1 MKNSHL
7 TCFRGS
13 VISSCCGDYMDF
25 YNSIKELLIDSELTK
40 RAKDYSKNRSEVLT
54 YYNVGKLLKEAGNY
68 YGEGVIKK
76 YSEKLVTEVG
86 KKYNDRTLR
95 RMRQI
100 YFLFEKQ
107 KWSPAATKLSISHYT
122 ELLPLKNINEINYYI
137 DICKRNNLTRDE
149 LRDRIK
155 NKEYLR
161 LDENTRNKIVNNDE
175 LELVDTVK
183 NPILIRNTIGNYDI
197 TEKMLQKLILEN
209 LNEFLDELGEGYSYV
224 KNEYKI
230 KIGNSYNY
238 IDLLLF
244 NYIYNAFVVV
254 ELKVTELKKEHIGQT
269 LVYMNYIDENIKSVS
284 QNKTIGIIIVKVD
297 NKFVM
302 HYYKE
307 GRMISR
313 EYELI

>member
-1 MKNSHL
+1 M
-7 TCFRGS
+7 
-13 VISSCCGDYMDF
+13 DY
-25 YNSIKELLIDSELTK
+25 YSSIKELLIDNELTK
-40 RAKDYSKNRSEVLT
+40 KAKDYSKNQSDLTT
-54 YYNVGKLLKEAGNY
+54 YYEVGKLLSKAGKR
-68 YGEGVIKK
+68 YGERIVKE
-76 YSEKLVTEVG
+76 YSKRLINEVG
-86 KKYNDRTLR
+86 KKYDVGTLW
-95 RMRQI
+95 RMRQFYYMI
-100 YFLFEKQ
+100 EKVA
-107 KWSPAATKLSISHYT
+107 PLERVLSWSHYK
-122 ELLPLKNINEINYYI
+122 LLIPLKDKDKIKYYI
-137 DICKRNNLTRDE
+137 IQCKNRNLSKRE
-149 LRDRIK
+149 LEKCIK
-155 NKEYLR
+155 NKEYER
-161 LDENTRNKIVNNDE
+161 LDENTRNKIVNNDD
-175 LELVDTVK
+175 LKLVDTVK
-183 NPILIRNTIGNYDI
+183 NPILIRNTTGNYDI
-197 TEKMLQKLILEN
+197 SEKMLQKLILEN

-238 IDLLLF
+238 IDILLF

-269 LVYMNYIDENIKSVS
+269 LVYMNYIDEHVKSVN

>member
-13 VISSCCGDYMDF
+13 AVSSCCGANMDF
-25 YNSIKELLIDSELTK
+25 YNNIKELLIDNELTK
-40 RAKDYSKNRSEVLT
+40 RSKDYFKNKSDLNT
-54 YYNVGKLLKEAGNY
+54 YYSVGELLKDAGKC
-68 YGEGVIKK
+68 YGEGIIKE
-76 YSEKLVTEVG
+76 YSVKLTNELGKGYGVTNL
-86 KKYNDRTLR
+86 K
-95 RMRQI
+95 RMRKFYNI
-100 YFLFEKQ
+100 VQ
-107 KWSPAATKLSISHYT
+107 KGARLAHLLSWSHYI
-122 ELLPLKNINEINYYI
+122 ELLSLKDINEINYYI

-149 LRDRIK
+149 LRERIK
-155 NKEYLR
+155 NKEYER
-161 LDENTRNKIVNNDE
+161 LDEDTRNKLVKNDD

-183 NPILIRNTIGNYDI
+183 NPILIRNTTGNYNLS
-197 TEKMLQKLILEN
+197 EKMLQKLILEN
-209 LNEFLDELGEGYSYV
+209 LNEFLDELGDGYSYV

-230 KIGNSYNY
+230 KIGDSYNY

-269 LVYMNYIDENIKSVS
+269 LVYMNYIDEHVKSIN

-313 EYELI
+313 EYELM

>member
-1 MKNSHL
+1 MN
-7 TCFRGS
+7 
-13 VISSCCGDYMDF
+13 Y
-25 YNSIKELLIDSELTK
+25 YNSIKELLIDNELTK
-40 RAKDYSKNRSEVLT
+40 RAKDYSKNKSEVYT
-54 YYNVGKLLKEAGNY
+54 YYNVGKLLKEAGKC
-68 YGEGVIKK
+68 YGDNIIKK
-76 YSEKLVTEVG
+76 YSIKLAYEVG
-86 KKYNDRTLR
+86 KKYNERTLR
-95 RMRQI
+95 RMRRL
-100 YFLFEKQ
+100 YEFFKEQ
-107 KWSPAATKLSISHYT
+107 KWPPAAAKLSVSHYD
-122 ELLPLKNINEINYYI
+122 ELMKIKDINEINYYI
-137 DICKRNNLTRDE
+137 DICKRNNLTRNE
-149 LRDRIK
+149 LRERIK

-161 LDENTRNKIVNNDE
+161 LDEDTRNKIVSNDD

-183 NPILIRNTIGNYDI
+183 NPILIRNTTGNYDI

-269 LVYMNYIDENIKSVS
+269 LVYMNYIDEHVKSIN

>member
-1 MKNSHL
+1 MRLEKNDVGTLWQMRQFYYMIEKVAPLERVLSWSH
-7 TCFRGS
+7 
-13 VISSCCGDYMDF
+13 Y
-25 YNSIKELLIDSELTK
+25 KLLIPL
-40 RAKDYSKNRSEVLT
+40 KDKDKIKYYIIQCKNRNLSKREL
-54 YYNVGKLLKEAGNY
+54 
-68 YGEGVIKK
+68 
-76 YSEKLVTEVG
+76 EK
-86 KKYNDRTLR
+86 
-95 RMRQI
+95 
-100 YFLFEKQ
+100 
-107 KWSPAATKLSISHYT
+107 
-122 ELLPLKNINEINYYI
+122 
-137 DICKRNNLTRDE
+137 C
-149 LRDRIK
+149 IK
-155 NKEYLR
+155 NKEYER

-183 NPILIRNTIGNYDI
+183 NPILIRNTTGVDNIS
-197 TEKMLQKLILEN
+197 EKMLQKLILEN
-209 LNEFLDELGEGYSYV
+209 LNEFLDELGEGYTYV

-269 LVYMNYIDENIKSVS
+269 LVYVNYIDEHIKSVN

-297 NKFVM
+297 NKFIM

>member
-7 TCFRGS
+7 TYIEWRA
-13 VISSCCGDYMDF
+13 ISSLGGDYMNY
-25 YNSIKELLIDSELTK
+25 YNSIKELLIDNELIK
-40 RAKDYSKNRSEVLT
+40 KAKDYSKNKSELYT
-54 YYNVGKLLKEAGNY
+54 YYNVGKLLCDAGKH
-68 YGEGVIKK
+68 YGEGILKK
-76 YSEKLVTEVG
+76 YSIMLNKDTVG
-86 KKYNDRTLR
+86 KYN
-95 RMRQI
+95 I
-100 YFLFEKQ
+100 
-107 KWSPAATKLSISHYT
+107 TKLKRIRQFYRIIEKGATMWHQLTWSHYR
-122 ELLPLKNINEINYYI
+122 EILKFDDINVINFYLKL
-137 DICKRNNLTRDE
+137 CVKNNLSVRE
-149 LRDRIK
+149 LQIKIK
-155 NKEYLR
+155 NKEYER
-161 LDENTRNKIVNNDE
+161 LDEDTRNKIVNNDE

-183 NPILIRNTIGNYDI
+183 NPILIRDTIGVDNI
-197 TEKMLQKLILEN
+197 SEKMLQKLILEN
-209 LNEFLDELGEGYSYV
+209 LNEFLDELGDGYSYV

-230 KIGNSYNY
+230 KIGDSYNY

-269 LVYMNYIDENIKSVS
+269 FVYMNYIDEHIKSVS

>member
-1 MKNSHL
+1 M
-7 TCFRGS
+7 
-13 VISSCCGDYMDF
+13 DY
-25 YNSIKELLIDSELTK
+25 YNSIKELLIDNELTK
-40 RAKDYSKNRSEVLT
+40 KAKDYSKNRSEVLT

-183 NPILIRNTIGNYDI
+183 NPILIRNTAGVDNIS
-197 TEKMLQKLILEN
+197 EKMLQKLILEN

-230 KIGNSYNY
+230 KIGDSYNY

-269 LVYMNYIDENIKSVS
+269 LVYMNYIDGVFYLSIKI
-284 QNKTIGIIIVKVD
+284 K
-297 NKFVM
+297 
-302 HYYKE
+302 
-307 GRMISR
+307 
-313 EYELI
+313 L

>member
-13 VISSCCGDYMDF
+13 AISSCCGDNMDF
-25 YNSIKELLIDSELTK
+25 YNNIKELLIDNELTK
-40 RAKDYSKNRSEVLT
+40 RVKDYSKNKSDLTT
-54 YYNVGKLLKEAGNY
+54 YYDVGGLIKKAGKK
-68 YGEGVIKK
+68 YGEAIVKN
-76 YSEKLVTEVG
+76 YSEQLTKEVG
-86 KKYNDRTLR
+86 KGYTVSALK
-95 RMRQI
+95 RMRQFYMVI
-100 YFLFEKQ
+100 Q
-107 KWSPAATKLSISHYT
+107 KGATLSHLLSYSHYV
-122 ELLPLKNINEINYYI
+122 ELVVLDDINAINYYI
-137 DICKRNNLTRDE
+137 NAVISNKLTVRN
-149 LRDRIK
+149 LRKRIK
-155 NKEYLR
+155 NKEYER
-161 LDENTRNKIVNNDE
+161 LDEDTRNKIVSNDD
-175 LELVDTVK
+175 LELVDIVK
-183 NPILIRNTIGNYDI
+183 NPILIRNTIGVDNI
-197 TEKMLQKLILEN
+197 SEKMLQRLVLEN
-209 LNEFLDELGEGYSYV
+209 LNEFLDELGDGYSYV

-230 KIGNSYNY
+230 KIGDSYNY

-269 LVYMNYIDENIKSVS
+269 LVYMNYIDEHVKSIN

>member
-1 MKNSHL
+1 M
-7 TCFRGS
+7 
-13 VISSCCGDYMDF
+13 DY
-25 YNSIKELLIDSELTK
+25 YNNIKELLIDNELTK

-183 NPILIRNTIGNYDI
+183 NPMLIRNTTGVDNIS
-197 TEKMLQKLILEN
+197 EKMLQKLILEN

-230 KIGNSYNY
+230 KIGDSYNY

>member
-1 MKNSHL
+1 M
-7 TCFRGS
+7 
-13 VISSCCGDYMDF
+13 DY
-25 YNSIKELLIDSELTK
+25 YNSIKELIIDNELTK
-40 RAKDYSKNRSEVLT
+40 RSKDYSKNKSDLTT
-54 YYNVGKLLKEAGNY
+54 YYDVGGLIKKAGNK
-68 YGEGVIKK
+68 YGEAIVKK
-76 YSEKLVTEVG
+76 YSQKLTKEIG
-86 KKYNDRTLR
+86 KGYTVSALK
-95 RMRQI
+95 RMRQFYVVI
-100 YFLFEKQ
+100 Q
-107 KWSPAATKLSISHYT
+107 KGATLSHLLSYSHYV
-122 ELLPLKNINEINYYI
+122 ELVVLDDINAINYYI
-137 DICKRNNLTRDE
+137 NAVISNKLTVRD
-149 LRDRIK
+149 LRKRIK
-155 NKEYLR
+155 NKEYER
-161 LDENTRNKIVNNDE
+161 IDEDTRNKLVNNNA

-183 NPILIRNTIGNYDI
+183 NPILIRNTTSNYDI
-197 TEKMLQKLILEN
+197 SEKMLQKLILEN
-209 LNEFLDELGEGYSYV
+209 LNEFLDELGDGYSYV

-269 LVYMNYIDENIKSVS
+269 LVYMNYIDEHVKSIN
-284 QNKTIGIIIVKVD
+284 QNKTIGIIIVKMD

>member
-1 MKNSHL
+1 M
-7 TCFRGS
+7 
-13 VISSCCGDYMDF
+13 DY
-25 YNSIKELLIDSELTK
+25 YSSIKELLIDNELTK
-40 RAKDYSKNRSEVLT
+40 KAKDYSKNQSDLTT
-54 YYNVGKLLKEAGNY
+54 YYEVGKLLSKAGKR
-68 YGEGVIKK
+68 YGERIVKE
-76 YSEKLVTEVG
+76 YSKRLINEVG
-86 KKYNDRTLR
+86 KKYDVGTLW
-95 RMRQI
+95 RMRQFYYMI
-100 YFLFEKQ
+100 EKVA
-107 KWSPAATKLSISHYT
+107 PLERVLSWSHYK
-122 ELLPLKNINEINYYI
+122 LLIPLKDKDKIKYYI
-137 DICKRNNLTRDE
+137 IQCKNRNLSKRE
-149 LRDRIK
+149 LEKCIK
-155 NKEYLR
+155 NKEYER
-161 LDENTRNKIVNNDE
+161 LDENTRNKIVNNDD
-175 LELVDTVK
+175 LKLVDTVK
-183 NPILIRNTIGNYDI
+183 NPILIRNTTGNYDI
-197 TEKMLQKLILEN
+197 SEKMLQKLILEN

-269 LVYMNYIDENIKSVS
+269 LVYMNYIDEHVKSVN

>member
-13 VISSCCGDYMDF
+13 AISSCCGDNMDF
-25 YNSIKELLIDSELTK
+25 YNNIKELL
-40 RAKDYSKNRSEVLT
+40 KDA
-54 YYNVGKLLKEAGNY
+54 GKC
-68 YGEGVIKK
+68 YGEGIIKE
-76 YSEKLVTEVG
+76 YSVKLTNELGKGYGVTNL
-86 KKYNDRTLR
+86 K
-95 RMRQI
+95 RMRKFYNI
-100 YFLFEKQ
+100 VQ
-107 KWSPAATKLSISHYT
+107 KGARLAHLLSWSHYI
-122 ELLPLKNINEINYYI
+122 ELLSLKDINEINYYI

-149 LRDRIK
+149 LRERIK
-155 NKEYLR
+155 NKEYER
-161 LDENTRNKIVNNDE
+161 LDEDTRNKLAKNDD

-183 NPILIRNTIGNYDI
+183 DPILIRNTIGNYNLS
-197 TEKMLQKLILEN
+197 EKMLQKLILEN
-209 LNEFLDELGEGYSYV
+209 LSEFLDELGDGYSYV

-230 KIGNSYNY
+230 KIGDSYNY

-269 LVYMNYIDENIKSVS
+269 LVYMNYIDEHVKSIN

-313 EYELI
+313 EYELM

>member
-1 MKNSHL
+1 M
-7 TCFRGS
+7 
-13 VISSCCGDYMDF
+13 DY
-25 YNSIKELLIDSELTK
+25 YNSIKELLIDNELTK
-40 RAKDYSKNRSEVLT
+40 KAKDYSKNRSEVYT
-54 YYNVGKLLKEAGNY
+54 YYNVGKLLKEAGKC
-68 YGEGVIKK
+68 YGDNIIGE
-76 YSEKLVTEVG
+76 YSNKLVVEVG
-86 KKYNDRTLR
+86 KKYNRRTLF
-95 RMRQI
+95 RMRQF
-100 YFLFEKQ
+100 YNLFGNQ
-107 KWSPAATKLSISHYT
+107 KVSRLATQLSISHYI
-122 ELLPLKNINEINYYI
+122 ELLPLKDINEINYYI

-149 LRDRIK
+149 LRERIK

-161 LDENTRNKIVNNDE
+161 LDENTRNKIVSNEE

-183 NPILIRNTIGNYDI
+183 NPILIRNTTGNYDI

-209 LNEFLDELGEGYSYV
+209 LNEFLDELGDGYSYV

-230 KIGNSYNY
+230 KIGDSYNY

-254 ELKVTELKKEHIGQT
+254 ELKVAELKKEHIGQT
-269 LVYMNYIDENIKSVS
+269 LVYMNYIDENIKSVN
-284 QNKTIGIIIVKVD
+284 QNKTIGIIIVKMD